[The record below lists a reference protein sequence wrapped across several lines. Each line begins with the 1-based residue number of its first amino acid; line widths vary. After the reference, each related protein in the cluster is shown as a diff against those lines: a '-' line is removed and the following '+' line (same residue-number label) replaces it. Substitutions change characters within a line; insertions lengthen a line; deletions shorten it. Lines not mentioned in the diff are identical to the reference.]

1 MTRLRGLLTVLFL
14 SSLPALVGA
23 QPAQTG
29 TLSGIVKDSTGG
41 VLPGVTVTATSD
53 ERGFSRTAV
62 TDATGKYL
70 FPALPAGNYS
80 VTVAL
85 SGFEAVRISRN
96 SVVSERTTTVSAT
109 LKPGGMSEVVEV
121 AGETPI
127 VDMTNTTVTTAV
139 RKEEYEKIPLG
150 RSYQTMLGRAPG
162 VVGTGNVNSSGAL
175 SGNNQFLMD
184 GIDTTDPTTG
194 TFGSNLNYEAIQEV
208 SIQTNGI
215 SAEYGRAIGAVVN
228 VVTKSGTNKFEGSA
242 KYIATNDDWSKQN
255 KTVSETTGASLARVI
270 FKKTNPVYSFT
281 LGGPI
286 KKDKVWFFGA
296 YENSKA
302 TSPQRQT
309 VGTIPED
316 YQQTTAS
323 KFWNVRLTAQV
334 AQGHQVWV
342 KYFESPT
349 NGFVIDYWGAPGER
363 AALTRQDQTA
373 DNWAGQW
380 TGVLKPNWTME
391 ASAGKYASILTVS
404 TFQAG
409 RGGSNAP
416 HFSLADSKYYNGAT
430 FDGFTNRPRKQA
442 NVATTY
448 FRNIGSNS
456 HSFKLGID
464 FQTVE
469 SGAEFKYPEGKQYID
484 VSYDQRTGSFVPQSR
499 RDYETGASV
508 SEGKTTAL
516 YLRDKFEAGKRLFV
530 EAGLRFEKQTGN
542 SDLGTGTV
550 DATTLSPRLSA
561 SFDLSGDGKNLIV
574 GNVGRFYQGIIQ
586 SFSDA
591 FGGIPQQTNYKN
603 MVWNGSAYVL
613 QNEVKVGGANFP
625 ANTDLKP
632 TFLDEQTIGLQRQ
645 FGSSMG
651 VGVRYVHRKWGNLID
666 DTRTIDA
673 SGNVARKVLNYD
685 AAERSY
691 NGLQFTFERRFSK
704 NWSTQASYT
713 WSKTRGNHFGDT
725 FTSLGDYLNTNCRTT
740 VDTSVGTN
748 GVLPCS
754 EVQDGANKYGAP
766 AYDRPHNIKFS
777 ASYVKRVGRVN
788 LVGGTL
794 IDAISKTT
802 FSKTRTMNVLLPGT
816 TLNASPTATYNYA
829 ALGSERIPGLAW
841 TADLNVEATLSI
853 MKTRQAGLRAEIFN
867 ITDRQEKIAVNSTLY
882 CNSASSATCTT
893 NLSTFGKATA
903 RGSFQAPRQ
912 LRFTAV
918 VRF

>member
-1 MTRLRGLLTVLFL
+1 MSRMKGLLAVLALSL
-14 SSLPALVGA
+14 SSLVSA

-29 TLSGIVKDSTGG
+29 TLSGVVKDSTGG
-41 VLPGVTVTATSD
+41 VLPGVTVTVTSD
-53 ERGFSRTAV
+53 ERGFSRTGV
-62 TDATGKYL
+62 TDVAGKFL

-85 SGFEAVRISRN
+85 SGFESVRIAGN
-96 SVVSERTTTVSAT
+96 AVVSERTTSVSAT
-109 LKPGGMSEVVEV
+109 LKPGGLSEVVEV

-127 VDMTNTTVTTAV
+127 VDMTNTSVTTAV

-162 VVGTGNVNSSGAL
+162 VVGTGNANSSGAL
-175 SGNNQFLMD
+175 TSNNLFLMD
-184 GIDTTDPTTG
+184 GVDTTDPTTG

-208 SIQTNGI
+208 SVATNGV

-228 VVTKSGTNKFEGSA
+228 VITKSGTNKFEGSA
-242 KYIATNDDWSKQN
+242 KFIATNDNWSAQN
-255 KTVSETTGASLARVI
+255 KTKSETTGASLSRVI
-270 FKKTNPVYSFT
+270 FEKTNPVYSFT

-296 YENSKA
+296 YEKSKN

-316 YQQTTAS
+316 YQQTTNS
-323 KFWNVRLTAQV
+323 NFWNVRVTAQV
-334 AQGHQVWV
+334 AKNHQVWV

-349 NGFVIDYWGAPGER
+349 DGFVIDYWGAPGER
-363 AALTRQDQTA
+363 AALTSQNQTA

-391 ASAGKYASILTVS
+391 ASAGKYASVLTVT
-404 TFQAG
+404 TFQSG

-416 HFSLADSKYYNGAT
+416 HFSFADNKYYNGAT
-430 FDGFTNRPRKQA
+430 FDGFTNRPRKQG

-448 FRNIGSNS
+448 FTTIGGNS

-464 FQTVE
+464 YQTVE
-469 SGAEFKYPEGKQYID
+469 SGAEFKYPEGKLYFD
-484 VSYDQRTGSFVPQSR
+484 TSYDQRTGTFVPQSR

-508 SEGKTTAL
+508 SNGKTTAL

-530 EAGLRFEKQTGN
+530 EAGVRFEKQTGD

-550 DATTLSPRLSA
+550 DATTFSPRLSA
-561 SFDLSGDGKNLIV
+561 SFDVSGDGKNLIV
-574 GNVGRFYQGIIQ
+574 GNIGRFYQGIIQ

-591 FGGIPQQTNYKN
+591 FGGIPQQTNYNN
-603 MVWNGSAYVL
+603 MVWNGSAYVF
-613 QNEVKVGGANFP
+613 QNAVKAGGANFP
-625 ANTDLKP
+625 PNTDLKP
-632 TFLDEQTIGLQRQ
+632 TYLDEQTIGLQRQ
-645 FGSSMG
+645 FGNSMG

-673 SGNVARKVLNYD
+673 SGNVARKVVNYE

-725 FTSLGDYLNTNCRTT
+725 FTSLGDYTNTNCRTT
-740 VDTSVGTN
+740 VDTSIGTN
-748 GVLPCS
+748 GVIPCS
-754 EVQDGANKYGAP
+754 EVQDGPNKYGAP
-766 AYDRPHNIKFS
+766 GYDRPHNLKFS

-788 LVGGTL
+788 LVGGML
-794 IDAISKTT
+794 ADAISKVTY
-802 FSKTRTMNVLLPGT
+802 SKTRTVNVLLPGT
-816 TLNASPTATYNYA
+816 TTNASPTATYNYA
-829 ALGSERIPGLAW
+829 PLGSERIPDLAW
-841 TADLNVEATLSI
+841 TADLNFEATLQL
-853 MKTRQAGLRAEIFN
+853 MKTRQVGVRAEVFN
-867 ITDRQEKIAVNSTLY
+867 VTDRQEKIAVNSTLY
-882 CNSASSATCTT
+882 CNSASNATCTT